1 MKILTTTEKKVYSR
15 EFGWLNEI
23 KVYINLYFFQIHI
36 WTENHLHRPFES
48 DKADIISDQIADMYE
63 YDFYHNNKNH

>member
-15 EFGWLNEI
+15 EFGWLNQI
-23 KVYINLYFFQIHI
+23 NFYLNLYFFKVHV
-36 WTENHLHRPFES
+36 WTENHFYRPFES

-63 YDFYHNNKNH
+63 YNFYHNNQNH